1 MEAVIFAGSSAVAYS
16 LAVAADRLQLRGARR
31 RMMLPH
37 VMEQKDRSEAKLLL
51 LVVHIRS
58 VSLLSRFEGEEMK
71 VRVKH
76 GGPRVS
82 AACDTAAVRFDR
94 ELAFRSRTQSWP
106 VAADFDTSCVFLWQ
120 GDPTPELRIRLVGGS
135 RKGRAVAKAIVPLG
149 EDAVGL
155 QEFSVQLIGLPGL
168 FAPSAETVGRASI
181 AAEVRCM
188 SKGDLQRHL
197 ERLHAQR
204 RQGAFVLAEV
214 PVALGDVKDLC
225 EESEQEVDMVV
236 QGLPL
241 ATLPRAVGR

>member
-1 MEAVIFAGSSAVAYS
+1 
-16 LAVAADRLQLRGARR
+16 
-31 RMMLPH
+31 MLPH
-37 VMEQKDRSEAKLLL
+37 VMEQKDGSEAKLLL

-58 VSLLSRFEGEEMK
+58 VSLPSRFEGEEMK

-120 GDPTPELRIRLVGGS
+120 GWQGDVAPELRIRLVGGS
-135 RKGRAVAKAIVPLG
+135 RKGRAVAKAMVPLR
-149 EDAVGL
+149 EDAVGI
-155 QEFSVQLIGLPGL
+155 QEFNVQLIGLPGL
-168 FAPSAETVGRASI
+168 FAPSAETVGHAGI
-181 AAEVRCM
+181 AAEIRCM
-188 SKGDLQRHL
+188 SKGDLQWHL

-214 PVALGDVKDLC
+214 PVALGETRGPC
-225 EESEQEVDMVV
+225 EESEQEVDLVV

-241 ATLPRAVGR
+241 AAAALPWAVGR